1 MDQNDLRSLS
11 TLMLFIAFIGVCI
24 SVYRGSRKEF
34 YDEAANLPF
43 VDDDADVKGKGRGD
57 EQ

>member
-1 MDQNDLRSLS
+1 MIDQNDLRSLS

-43 VDDDADVKGKGRGD
+43 VDDDADVKGRGD